1 MEASLWTE
9 MIRSPQQAEHMLY
22 PRLLAAA
29 ERAWHTAEWETIVSQ
44 TKFDRA
50 RRADWIEFAAAIGRR
65 ELRRL
70 DQHRIH
76 YRLPRPGV
84 Q

>member
-22 PRLLAAA
+22 PRLLAVA
-29 ERAWHTAEWETIVSQ
+29 ERAWHIAEWETMGHH
-44 TKFDRA
+44 TKFDPA
-50 RRADWIEFAAAIGRR
+50 YHGDWLKFAVAVSGR

-70 DQHRIH
+70 DKLGIN
-76 YRLPRPGV
+76 YRLPRPGF
-84 Q
+84 